1 MGVSGY
7 YQTKGRTTKLKSFM
21 MMGSVWTYYQT
32 KEFHDGSV
40 GRTTKLKS
48 FMMGV
53 SWTYYQTKEFHDGGQ
68 LDVLP
73 N

>member
-1 MGVSGY
+1 MIGVSWTY
-7 YQTKGRTTKLKSFM
+7 YQTKEFHDGGQFGRTTKLKSFM
-21 MMGSVWTYYQT
+21 MESVGRTT
-32 KEFHDGSV
+32 KLKSFMMGSV

-53 SWTYYQTKEFHDGGQ
+53 S

>member
-1 MGVSGY
+1 M
-7 YQTKGRTTKLKSFM
+7 
-21 MMGSVWTYYQT
+21 
-32 KEFHDGSV
+32 GSV

-53 SWTYYQTKEFHDGGQ
+53 SWTYYQTKEFHDGISWTYYQTKEFHDGGQ

>member
-1 MGVSGY
+1 M
-7 YQTKGRTTKLKSFM
+7 
-21 MMGSVWTYYQT
+21 
-32 KEFHDGSV
+32 GSV

-53 SWTYYQTKEFHDGGQ
+53 SWTYYQTKEFHDGCQFGRTTKLKSFMMGVSWTYYQTKEFHDGCQ

>member
-1 MGVSGY
+1 MGG
-7 YQTKGRTTKLKSFM
+7 
-21 MMGSVWTYYQT
+21 GSIWTYYQT
-32 KEFHDGSV
+32 KEFHDGGLF

-53 SWTYYQTKEFHDGGQ
+53 SWTCYQTKEFHDGGQ
-68 LDVLP
+68 FRRTTKLKSFMMGISLDVLP

>member
-1 MGVSGY
+1 MGVS
-7 YQTKGRTTKLKSFM
+7 
-21 MMGSVWTYYQT
+21 WTYYQT
-32 KEFHDGSV
+32 KEFHDGGQF

>member
-1 MGVSGY
+1 MGVS
-7 YQTKGRTTKLKSFM
+7 
-21 MMGSVWTYYQT
+21 WTYYQT
-32 KEFHDGSV
+32 KEVHDG
-40 GRTTKLKS
+40 GQCGYTTKLKS

-53 SWTYYQTKEFHDGGQ
+53 SWTYYQTKEFHDGGLFGRTTKLKSFMMGVS